1 MSNPLP
7 ELKTSL
13 KFVIVGHVDH
23 GKSTLIGRLLYDTDS
38 LPPDK
43 IEEMERTSGELGRET
58 EFAFIMDHLR
68 EEREQGITIDT
79 AQTFFRTKS
88 REYVIID
95 APGHVEFVKNMIT
108 GASQA
113 EAAILI
119 IDAAEGIKEQTRR
132 HAYVLSLLGISQV
145 IVVLNKMD
153 LAGYR
158 EDTYKELKIQ
168 AEEFLKSINIRA
180 DYYIPIS
187 ALKGDNIVQKAVA
200 LSWYQGPTF
209 LEGLDSL
216 AGYPAAADR
225 PLIFP
230 VQDIYRIDS
239 RRVIVGRVEAG
250 EIREGQ
256 IVRFLPGEYQAVVK
270 SIEKFQEKIAS
281 AFAQES
287 IGVTLYDS
295 LFVERGTVIAQPD
308 RLPKVANEFRANLF
322 WMAKRALGK
331 SEKITLRCATQSVQS
346 EVADIHRRIDSSD
359 LKVIEE
365 NADGLEN
372 LEVGE
377 VRIKTKKPIVIEKF
391 KDVKELGRFVL
402 MRQNNICARGII
414 TGWDWI

>member
-1 MSNPLP
+1 MIEMSN
-7 ELKTSL
+7 L

-38 LPPDK
+38 LPPDRV
-43 IEEMERTSGELGRET
+43 EEMKRTSRELGRET

-68 EEREQGITIDT
+68 EEREQGVTIDT
-79 AQTFFRTKS
+79 AQTFFRTPS

-113 EAAILI
+113 EAAVLI
-119 IDAAEGIKEQTRR
+119 IDAAEGIQEQTRR
-132 HAYVLSLLGISQV
+132 HAYILSLLGISQV

-168 AEEFLKSINIRA
+168 AEEFLKSINIKA

-187 ALKGDNIVQKAVA
+187 ALKGDNIVQKAEA

-216 AGYPAAADR
+216 KGRIAPADL

-239 RRVIVGRVEAG
+239 QRVIVGRVETG
-250 EIREGQ
+250 NIREGQ
-256 IVRFLPGEYQAVVK
+256 IVRFLPGDYQTVVK
-270 SIEKFQEKIAS
+270 SIERFQEERNS
-281 AFAQES
+281 AVAQES
-287 IGVTLYDS
+287 IGVTLQDS
-295 LFVERGTVIAQPD
+295 LFVERGMVISQPD
-308 RLPKVANEFRANLF
+308 RLPKVANEFKANLF
-322 WMAKRALGK
+322 WMDRAALRK
-331 SEKITLRCATQSVQS
+331 SEKITLRCATQSLQS
-346 EVADIHRRIDSSD
+346 EVADIHRRINSSN
-359 LKVIEE
+359 LTIIQQ

-377 VRIKTKKPIVIEKF
+377 VRIRTKRPIVIEKF
-391 KDVKELGRFVL
+391 NDVQELGRFVL
-402 MRQNNICARGII
+402 MRQNNICAGGII
-414 TGWDWI
+414 TGWD

>member
-1 MSNPLP
+1 
-7 ELKTSL
+7 
-13 KFVIVGHVDH
+13 VIVGHVDH

-43 IEEMERTSGELGRET
+43 IEEMKRTSGELGRET

-113 EAAILI
+113 EAAVLI

-132 HAYVLSLLGISQV
+132 HAYILSLLGISQV

-158 EDTYKELKIQ
+158 EDAYKELKIQ

-187 ALKGDNIVQKAVA
+187 ALKGDNIVQKNEA
-200 LSWYQGPTF
+200 LSWYPGPTF

-216 AGYPAAADR
+216 EGKAAAADR

-239 RRVIVGRVEAG
+239 QRVIVGRVEAG
-250 EIREGQ
+250 KIRQGQ

-270 SIEKFQEKIAS
+270 SIEKFQEEKTS
-281 AFAQES
+281 AIAQES
-287 IGVTLYDS
+287 IGVTLQDS
-295 LFVERGTVIAQPD
+295 LFAERGMIVAQPD
-308 RLPKVANEFRANLF
+308 RLPKVANEFKANLF
-322 WMAKRALGK
+322 WMAKQALGK
-331 SEKITLRCATQSVQS
+331 SEKIILRCATQSIVS
-346 EVADIHRRIDSSD
+346 EVRDIYRRVNSSD
-359 LKVIEE
+359 LTIIQE

-372 LEVGE
+372 LEIGE
-377 VRIKTKKPIVIEKF
+377 VRIRTKRPVVIEKF
-391 KDVKELGRFVL
+391 NDVQELGRFVF
-402 MRQNNICARGII
+402 MRGKNICAGGII
-414 TGWDWI
+414 TGWD